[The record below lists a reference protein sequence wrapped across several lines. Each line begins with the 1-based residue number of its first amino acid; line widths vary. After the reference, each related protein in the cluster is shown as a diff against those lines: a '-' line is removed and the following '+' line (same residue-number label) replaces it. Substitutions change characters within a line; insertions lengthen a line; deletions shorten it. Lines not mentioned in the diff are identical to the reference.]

1 MIPSWR
7 AVKEWFK
14 YDCKMKGSK
23 IITRRIIT
31 EEFDEKNSGIVKV
44 DICYRI

>member
-1 MIPSWR
+1 
-7 AVKEWFK
+7 
-14 YDCKMKGSK
+14 MKGSK

-31 EEFDEKNSGIVKV
+31 EEFDEKNSGIVSV